1 MQLRSVQ
8 EELVQMNE
16 FVHLLRHGSETYA
29 GKLLARLRMGE
40 DIARLIDPGT
50 QWLSR
55 CVCLVRAYQ
64 LKS

>member
-1 MQLRSVQ
+1 
-8 EELVQMNE
+8 MNE